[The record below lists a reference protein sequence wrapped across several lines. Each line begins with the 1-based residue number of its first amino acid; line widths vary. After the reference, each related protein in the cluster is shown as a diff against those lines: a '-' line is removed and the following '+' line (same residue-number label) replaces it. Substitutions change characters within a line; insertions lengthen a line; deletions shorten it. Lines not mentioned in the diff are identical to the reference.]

1 MYNTRIK
8 SRAEWSDCRSLRLPA
23 VEDVV
28 RNVRA
33 AATTFSGFAL
43 RLGMAIMWLKTFSF
57 RLPPA
62 RLKRHARHASSN
74 ADSWKRCDEGHN
86 ARRNLRG
93 RSSFWEPVATKMNQ
107 TAGGSCQHTALA
119 AGRSAYRRQSI
130 TTSHA
135 ARLKA
140 CPDTNPC
147 RQTEKA
153 ATQVETLSGRLSPL
167 PKSRAKPRNRLRAP
181 LEQRCGLGWATCF

>member
-1 MYNTRIK
+1 M
-8 SRAEWSDCRSLRLPA
+8 
-23 VEDVV
+23 
-28 RNVRA
+28 
-33 AATTFSGFAL
+33 G
-43 RLGMAIMWLKTFSF
+43 
-57 RLPPA
+57 
-62 RLKRHARHASSN
+62 
-74 ADSWKRCDEGHN
+74 
-86 ARRNLRG
+86 
-93 RSSFWEPVATKMNQ
+93 PVATKMNQ

-181 LEQRCGLGWATCF
+181 LEQRCGLGWAPAFEETLSLDFLFFAQCASVFPDHTDFLPSKASILDRHPKKRVFVSLVVGGKSVLMNQD